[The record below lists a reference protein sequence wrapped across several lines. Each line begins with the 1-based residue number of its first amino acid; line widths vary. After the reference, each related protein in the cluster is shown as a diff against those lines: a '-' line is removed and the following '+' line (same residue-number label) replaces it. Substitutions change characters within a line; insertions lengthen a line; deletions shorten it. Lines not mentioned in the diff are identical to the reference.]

1 MIPANQT
8 ISIKV
13 NEIEAKAGKS
23 LAELTEIVKRTGL
36 TDHSKIRWMLQREYR
51 IAYDEA
57 RMLVHVMFEKKGQT
71 L

>member
-36 TDHSKIRWMLQREYR
+36 TDHSKIR
-51 IAYDEA
+51 
-57 RMLVHVMFEKKGQT
+57 
-71 L
+71 

>member
-1 MIPANQT
+1 MIPTNQT
-8 ISIKV
+8 TSMQV
-13 NEIEAKAGKS
+13 NEIEAKTGKS
-23 LAELTEIVKRTGL
+23 LAELVEVVKRTGL

-57 RMLVHVMFEKKGQT
+57 KMLVHAMFETTGQT

>member
-13 NEIEAKAGKS
+13 NEVEAKIGKP
-23 LAELTEIVKRTGL
+23 LAELAVIVKRTGL
-36 TDHSKIRWMLQREYR
+36 TDPSKIRWMLQREYR
-51 IAYDEA
+51 IEYNEA
-57 RMLVHVMFEKKGQT
+57 KMIVQAIFERTGQA

>member
-13 NEIEAKAGKS
+13 NEIEAKTGKS
-23 LAELTEIVKRTGL
+23 LAELVDVVRRTGL

-57 RMLVHVMFEKKGQT
+57 KMLVQAMFEKTGQT